1 MAQIWTLWNYCIG
14 WLRSRFELEDS
25 VWNVSDLN
33 YNQNLD
39 SKQASTSK
47 VEHDPMVQALL
58 GKKEGLTNYEFLVQR
73 AITYFGMGKK
83 MKDESLEKVMGDEN
97 M

>member
-1 MAQIWTLWNYCIG
+1 
-14 WLRSRFELEDS
+14 
-25 VWNVSDLN
+25 
-33 YNQNLD
+33 
-39 SKQASTSK
+39 
-47 VEHDPMVQALL
+47 MVQALL

-83 MKDESLEKVMGDEN
+83 MKDESLEKIMGDEN